1 MCGAHLPHVS
11 QVVVCPDLTT
21 VSNVIYMDDRIA
33 RSQSRTSTVRDRR
46 YAIRYPF
53 AADAELLDLESGS
66 RIEGVTS
73 DISLG
78 GCFICTSKPLA
89 LGTRTRIILKR
100 KEQLVEALAVVRIVK
115 PRIGM
120 GVEFIDVEPPYAE
133 KLSRLIEQLRR
144 AR

>member
-1 MCGAHLPHVS
+1 
-11 QVVVCPDLTT
+11 
-21 VSNVIYMDDRIA
+21 MDDRIA
-33 RSQSRTSTVRDRR
+33 RSQSRTATVRDRR
-46 YAIRYPF
+46 YAIRFPF

-78 GCFICTSKPLA
+78 GCFICTSKPLP

-100 KEQLVEALAVVRIVK
+100 KDQIVEALAVVRIVK

-120 GVEFIDVEPPYAE
+120 GVEFIDVEPPYDE
-133 KLSRLIEQLRR
+133 RLSRLVEQLRR